1 MKTVKIFMTQGNDH
15 QRPLTAEKASKS
27 KVDKMT
33 HLVAVVNFF
42 PQPPCCSLHGP
53 MYRVPIL
60 AELFTGRISPHSSY
74 SEDYRCEHLH
84 CHQQTATLSPGKG
97 SNPLGTS
104 QSPNFIEFLPPW
116 RGQCF
121 DFMGI
126 HTYSIR
132 IYLLCL
138 KLFCQCYH

>member
-1 MKTVKIFMTQGNDH
+1 MITRDH
-15 QRPLTAEKASKS
+15 TAGKASKS
-27 KVDKMT
+27 KVDKMI

-42 PQPPCCSLHGP
+42 PQTPCCPLHQA
-53 MYRVPIL
+53 MYRVAIV
-60 AELFTGRISPHSSY
+60 AELVTTTGISPHSNY
-74 SEDYRCEHLH
+74 AEDRCCEHLP
-84 CHQQTATLSPGKG
+84 CHKQRATLSPGKG

-116 RGQCF
+116 RGECF

-126 HTYSIR
+126 DTYSIQL
-132 IYLLCL
+132 YLFCL